1 MAYKCSNTALN
12 WDNVKFNG
20 IGIGFSFLGNSSE
33 AIEADCKWIC
43 HVISTWPWVLRA
55 SFPERLF

>member
-1 MAYKCSNTALN
+1 MFKHLN

-33 AIEADCKWIC
+33 AIEADCKRIC